1 MIKLVVSDLDGTL
14 LDSKSEVSE
23 VTVNTIKKYIDKG
36 IEFAFCTG
44 RAFAEMDHILESIP
58 FIRYA
63 ITANGAYCFDTFTK
77 EEIFKTL
84 MFKKDIKKVYDVL
97 KDEDVLFEAYIDDK
111 IYCNKKS
118 DDEIIEY
125 IPIEF
130 LNMVKKSRVL
140 VEDMEKLIDEL
151 DEKDGAIK
159 IHIFFTTV
167 TDRDKVYQRIKDMP
181 YDIVS
186 QSFNEIEVNAKD
198 VNKGNGVLA
207 LAQKLGVSKGE
218 CMGFGDN
225 FNDISMRNG
234 VGTLVAVENAVDPL
248 KEIADYITKSNTE
261 NGVALGLD
269 KFLG

>member
-14 LDSKSEVSE
+14 LDSNSEVTE
-23 VTVNTIKKYIDKG
+23 TTVNTIKKYIDEG

-77 EEIFKTL
+77 EEIYKTL
-84 MFKKDIKKVYDVL
+84 MYKNDIKTIYETL
-97 KDEDVLFEAYIDDK
+97 KDEDVLFEAYMDDK
-111 IYCNKKS
+111 IYCNKKT

-130 LNMVKKSRVL
+130 LNMVKKSREL
-140 VEDMEKLIDEL
+140 VEDMEKLIKEMDENN
-151 DEKDGAIK
+151 GAIK
-159 IHIFFTTV
+159 IHIFLTTV
-167 TDRDKVYQRIKDMP
+167 TDRDKVFQRIKDMP

-207 LAQKLGVSKGE
+207 LAKKLGITKQES
-218 CMGFGDN
+218 MGFGDN
-225 FNDISMRNG
+225 FNDISMRDG
-234 VGTLVAVENAVDPL
+234 VGTLVAVENAVLPL
-248 KEIADYITKSNTE
+248 KEIADYITKTNNE
-261 NGVALGLD
+261 NGVALALD